1 MIIKITLSQ
10 KMNEEDENMMNIIQN
25 DKQKKQLQIFSQK
38 VEEII
43 NEYKNR
49 KKFGLGK
56 LKEDNLQKVDLKQYN
71 DFFDKVE
78 EQKNKVNTYKM
89 KLNNDFKFSE
99 ITQKE
104 DELNFLKN
112 EYKLKEKEYQYLME
126 TNKRLDGFH
135 NNLLNEEIN
144 YYENELKK
152 LKDEMLEKNKEHINY
167 NEQAKKIRIEINQL
181 EKEYDLIQKNIE
193 LKIDINKN
201 EKLYKEEITDEIL
214 KKEKEAF
221 FNTIESVEKE
231 FNRQCRE
238 RDILEKEVN
247 TLKDVLSKYRY
258 NAHINELKIKEVLKI
273 ENEIKLN
280 NINEQK
286 KILNLKKNKEKE
298 KKLNAKKIKNLMAE
312 SFKNNFPFKNNYKIF
327 LEEEKKQKIILNKK
341 LKLDIPKYKMN
352 VSRSSADIF
361 KTKREQLK
369 SLREKEKDEFM
380 NNLDKE
386 LREHEEKKEIV
397 IQEIKSLKDDIE
409 KSLGLNKI
417 DDIYLDNMKKE
428 NKEK

>member
-1 MIIKITLSQ
+1 
-10 KMNEEDENMMNIIQN
+10 MNEEDENMMNIIQN

-298 KKLNAKKIKNLMAE
+298 KKLNAKKIKNLMVE

>member
-1 MIIKITLSQ
+1 
-10 KMNEEDENMMNIIQN
+10 MNEEDENMMNIIQN

-327 LEEEKKQKIILNKK
+327 LEEKKKKKIILNKK

>member
-1 MIIKITLSQ
+1 M
-10 KMNEEDENMMNIIQN
+10 
-25 DKQKKQLQIFSQK
+25 
-38 VEEII
+38 
-43 NEYKNR
+43 
-49 KKFGLGK
+49 
-56 LKEDNLQKVDLKQYN
+56 DLKQYN

-258 NAHINELKIKEVLKI
+258 NAHINELKIKEVLKL

-409 KSLGLNKI
+409 KSLSLNKLN
-417 DDIYLDNMKKE
+417 DIYLDNLQKGKNEKK
-428 NKEK
+428 

>member
-1 MIIKITLSQ
+1 MK
-10 KMNEEDENMMNIIQN
+10 EEDENMMNIIQN

>member
-1 MIIKITLSQ
+1 
-10 KMNEEDENMMNIIQN
+10 MNEEDENMMNIIQN

-273 ENEIKLN
+273 ENEIKFN

>member
-1 MIIKITLSQ
+1 
-10 KMNEEDENMMNIIQN
+10 MNEEDENMMNIIQN

-71 DFFDKVE
+71 EFFDKVE

-280 NINEQK
+280 SINEQK

>member
-1 MIIKITLSQ
+1 MK
-10 KMNEEDENMMNIIQN
+10 EEDENMMNIIQN

-417 DDIYLDNMKKE
+417 DDIYLDNMKK
-428 NKEK
+428 

>member
-1 MIIKITLSQ
+1 
-10 KMNEEDENMMNIIQN
+10 MNEEDENMMNLIQN

>member
-1 MIIKITLSQ
+1 
-10 KMNEEDENMMNIIQN
+10 MNEEDENMMNIIQN

-397 IQEIKSLKDDIE
+397 LQEIKSLKDDIE

>member
-1 MIIKITLSQ
+1 
-10 KMNEEDENMMNIIQN
+10 MNEEDENMMNIIQN

-397 IQEIKSLKDDIE
+397 LQEIKSLKNDIE

>member
-1 MIIKITLSQ
+1 
-10 KMNEEDENMMNIIQN
+10 MNEEDENMMNIIQN

-386 LREHEEKKEIV
+386 LREHEAKKEIV

>member
-1 MIIKITLSQ
+1 M
-10 KMNEEDENMMNIIQN
+10 
-25 DKQKKQLQIFSQK
+25 
-38 VEEII
+38 
-43 NEYKNR
+43 
-49 KKFGLGK
+49 
-56 LKEDNLQKVDLKQYN
+56 
-71 DFFDKVE
+71 
-78 EQKNKVNTYKM
+78 
-89 KLNNDFKFSE
+89 
-99 ITQKE
+99 
-104 DELNFLKN
+104 
-112 EYKLKEKEYQYLME
+112 
-126 TNKRLDGFH
+126 
-135 NNLLNEEIN
+135 
-144 YYENELKK
+144 
-152 LKDEMLEKNKEHINY
+152 
-167 NEQAKKIRIEINQL
+167 
-181 EKEYDLIQKNIE
+181 
-193 LKIDINKN
+193 
-201 EKLYKEEITDEIL
+201 
-214 KKEKEAF
+214 
-221 FNTIESVEKE
+221 
-231 FNRQCRE
+231 
-238 RDILEKEVN
+238 
-247 TLKDVLSKYRY
+247 
-258 NAHINELKIKEVLKI
+258 KI

-280 NINEQK
+280 SINEQK

>member
-1 MIIKITLSQ
+1 
-10 KMNEEDENMMNIIQN
+10 MNEEDENMMNIIQN

-273 ENEIKLN
+273 ENEKKLN

-386 LREHEEKKEIV
+386 LKEHEEKKEIV
-397 IQEIKSLKDDIE
+397 IQEIKLLKDDIE
-409 KSLGLNKI
+409 KSLGMDKLN
-417 DDIYLDNMKKE
+417 DIYLDNIQNEKNE
-428 NKEK
+428 NK

>member
-1 MIIKITLSQ
+1 
-10 KMNEEDENMMNIIQN
+10 MNEEDENMMNIIQN

-201 EKLYKEEITDEIL
+201 EKLYKEEINDEIL

-280 NINEQK
+280 SINEQK

>member
-1 MIIKITLSQ
+1 
-10 KMNEEDENMMNIIQN
+10 MNEEDENMMNIIQN

-78 EQKNKVNTYKM
+78 EQKNKVITYKM

>member
-1 MIIKITLSQ
+1 
-10 KMNEEDENMMNIIQN
+10 MNEEDENMMNIIQN

-273 ENEIKLN
+273 ENELKLN

>member
-1 MIIKITLSQ
+1 
-10 KMNEEDENMMNIIQN
+10 MNEEDENMMNIIQN

-258 NAHINELKIKEVLKI
+258 NAHINELKIKEVLKK

>member
-1 MIIKITLSQ
+1 
-10 KMNEEDENMMNIIQN
+10 MNEEDENMMNIIQN

-327 LEEEKKQKIILNKK
+327 LEEEKKQKIILNNK

-397 IQEIKSLKDDIE
+397 IQEIKSLKNDIE

>member
-1 MIIKITLSQ
+1 
-10 KMNEEDENMMNIIQN
+10 MNEEDENMMNIIQN

-286 KILNLKKNKEKE
+286 KILNLKRNKEKE

>member
-1 MIIKITLSQ
+1 
-10 KMNEEDENMMNIIQN
+10 MNEEDENMMNIIQN

-280 NINEQK
+280 NTNILYYNFHNDIIYLIYLILKIIEQK

-369 SLREKEKDEFM
+369 S
-380 NNLDKE
+380 
-386 LREHEEKKEIV
+386 
-397 IQEIKSLKDDIE
+397 
-409 KSLGLNKI
+409 
-417 DDIYLDNMKKE
+417 
-428 NKEK
+428 

>member
-1 MIIKITLSQ
+1 
-10 KMNEEDENMMNIIQN
+10 MNEEDENMMNIIQN

-417 DDIYLDNMKKE
+417 DDIYLDNMKK
-428 NKEK
+428 

>member
-1 MIIKITLSQ
+1 
-10 KMNEEDENMMNIIQN
+10 MNEEDENMMNIIQN

-152 LKDEMLEKNKEHINY
+152 LKDEMFEKNKEHINY

>member
-1 MIIKITLSQ
+1 
-10 KMNEEDENMMNIIQN
+10 MNEEDENMMNIIQN

-327 LEEEKKQKIILNKK
+327 LEEEKKQKIILNNK

>member
-1 MIIKITLSQ
+1 
-10 KMNEEDENMMNIIQN
+10 MNEEDENMMNIIQN

-258 NAHINELKIKEVLKI
+258 NAHINELKIKEVLKK

-409 KSLGLNKI
+409 KSLGLNNGLNKI

>member
-1 MIIKITLSQ
+1 
-10 KMNEEDENMMNIIQN
+10 MNEEDENMMNIIQN

-56 LKEDNLQKVDLKQYN
+56 LKEDSLQKVDLKQYN

-201 EKLYKEEITDEIL
+201 EKIYKEEITDEIL

>member
-1 MIIKITLSQ
+1 
-10 KMNEEDENMMNIIQN
+10 MNEEDENMMNIIQN

-152 LKDEMLEKNKEHINY
+152 LKDEMFEKNKEHINY

-280 NINEQK
+280 NIIEQK

>member
-1 MIIKITLSQ
+1 
-10 KMNEEDENMMNIIQN
+10 MNEEDENMMNIIQN

-56 LKEDNLQKVDLKQYN
+56 LKEDSLQKVDLKQYN

-201 EKLYKEEITDEIL
+201 EKIYKEEITDEIL

-280 NINEQK
+280 SINEQK

>member
-1 MIIKITLSQ
+1 
-10 KMNEEDENMMNIIQN
+10 MNEEDENMMNLIQN

-397 IQEIKSLKDDIE
+397 LQEIKSLKDDIE